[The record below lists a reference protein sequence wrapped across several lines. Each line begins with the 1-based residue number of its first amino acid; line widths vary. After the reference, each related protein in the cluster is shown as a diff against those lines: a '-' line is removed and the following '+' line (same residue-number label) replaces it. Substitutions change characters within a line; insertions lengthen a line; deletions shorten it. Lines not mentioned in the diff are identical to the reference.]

1 MYFYLME
8 STFIRFEVKMS
19 GYLFADIKSLEKTM
33 EKMLDKREQG
43 SRVFIDN
50 VTKTLEASVETSMA
64 RKLEELKRLLGS
76 DA

>member
-1 MYFYLME
+1 ME

-19 GYLFADIKSLEKTM
+19 GYLLADIKSLEKTM

-64 RKLEELKRLLGS
+64 RKLEELKRLLGR
-76 DA
+76 